1 MRSLVLLTLL
11 LGACAAQSWNVE
23 SYSGPQYQSYQYS
36 YSQCFG
42 LARRSRQTK
51 VEIPTLYNTKTRQS
65 APVPQALYSADRSV
79 IAKLE
84 GEGWVVRTQRTLV
97 PQFVYERV
105 PVCCPWEQSCDQRQT
120 NQVDQISQ
128 DSNAPCANGGQLIY
142 KDGQQ
147 VCQCP
152 SGYQGLWCQTPVT
165 SSKVEHTP
173 NFPKGSIIRL
183 TTTSGPYLD
192 QALNEADILKRQQF
206 PIVPMNGRMPVPR
219 DAAPLTPYNQQAA
232 LWHQQALRARLAQ
245 LQDLYVRSRGYPI
258 RHTPCVSCRRMK
270 PVVSLPAPGVPRPY
284 FARQF
289 QAPYL
294 LSRANKPY
302 PQARLDKP
310 YPQIRLDKTYPQI
323 RMDKPYP
330 QIRLDKSYPRG
341 LNLYT
346 SPRPVMIARNPYS
359 SLTSSG
365 QLPPR
370 MMEAAQAI
378 QQDLQQRESNPYSV
392 PSGRRY
398 GNPYNSLP
406 QQTPMY
412 LPPQGARVPE
422 ARTPWDLD
430 PFNQQQNPFGQQQ
443 NSGYMSDPRAS
454 ENYNRERQLLAMA
467 VFKQL
472 MDQQRARMAVSSP
485 VLRAQKPTLEQTQTT
500 TPEAVK
506 VPEPPKNEV
515 PKEMPLMPT
524 PEEMVQM
531 RECHSVLEPKIKA
544 CFASQDMSIE
554 QFMNPEFI
562 QKSSKLCQNNAVLIQ
577 CIQQL
582 GDVCVEK
589 SAQISKKVLDSVL
602 RTVGMVCQQI
612 ASRVG
617 TQPVPAPQTQQ
628 TQDQV
633 SQSSG
638 STESPN
644 QAQAPEES
652 QDDQT
657 MPSLE
662 EQQQMRQCQ
671 GILEPALNECVKSYE
686 ITLDQFMNP
695 NFMNKARAVCQDST
709 NVAMCIKKLDSTCG
723 ASNVKT
729 TKKMLNSILGMMGM
743 VCQQIQVE
751 GGVQANKD
759 FQQTSKEPVQLPV
772 QEQTMT
778 QTNQQ
783 KPGLM
788 PPPPQ
793 QAQDPADS
801 QQEMPTPEEI
811 RIIQQC
817 QPVLEP
823 GLNECLKN
831 YDLTVQQFASPQFM
845 DKAQNVCLNSN
856 AVGEC
861 VRKLENSCG
870 EPVVIRKML
879 MSLMRMMTMVCQQI
893 QTRGGEKSQPAEA
906 NNQTPGRTLPGLPTE
921 ETLQHLQQCQ
931 PVLHTKINECLK
943 SYDLTLQQFN
953 EPQYVEKSSK
963 ICQDGPAVSSCI
975 KQLDKACGEDFVLST
990 GRIIKSVLGTM
1001 GMICGQIQSREQEQA
1016 PRSHRGPLLRSGP
1029 PTLNKNLNENP
1040 APVASENKHES
1051 PSQTDNLPTNSDNV
1065 VEGEQPT
1072 QGLAAKQSSGGE
1084 QVVKYMSRD
1093 LELFGY
1099 PLWLIITLIL
1109 ILAVLLLL
1117 FVMVVCLCLRRKKK
1131 QRKVVIT
1138 KDACEKPPLPEETL
1152 CTIGIPPPSYT
1163 ITPIQQNEDG
1173 LTLPPIDIGEDSVS
1187 VSLDDSATEKPPLK
1201 DTDNKTGKY

>member
-245 LQDLYVRSRGYPI
+245 LQDLYVRSR
-258 RHTPCVSCRRMK
+258 
-270 PVVSLPAPGVPRPY
+270 
-284 FARQF
+284 
-289 QAPYL
+289 
-294 LSRANKPY
+294 
-302 PQARLDKP
+302 
-310 YPQIRLDKTYPQI
+310 
-323 RMDKPYP
+323 
-330 QIRLDKSYPRG
+330 
-341 LNLYT
+341 
-346 SPRPVMIARNPYS
+346 
-359 SLTSSG
+359 G

-1001 GMICGQIQSREQEQA
+1001 GMICGQIQSRAEQEQA